1 MKTLLGGSD
10 LRRRRAATSSSSS
23 ESKYLAAI
31 TFFFKLSQLTN
42 DKIQSEAKNLIR
54 DYKVKHFLDVS
65 KKGMREGKII
75 KRSVSEMILLLHKS
89 THL

>member
-10 LRRRRAATSSSSS
+10 LRRRRAAKSSPSS

-31 TFFFKLSQLTN
+31 TFFFKLSQLAN

-54 DYKVKHFLDVS
+54 EQH
-65 KKGMREGKII
+65 
-75 KRSVSEMILLLHKS
+75 
-89 THL
+89 